1 MVNLWSKNLSQ
12 ISRNKITLG
21 WALLNTSFAS
31 IPLFHDHQCKVLLGV
46 FLEDMVMIVD
56 DGGVDRAP
64 SESVVLPLP
73 LLRPNWAGKILKDL
87 KIHDQQNCQ
96 YLNHPNCQRILQN
109 LADLVL
115 LDVLSEK
122 EVDRVEPVWKVVK
135 TFN

>member
-1 MVNLWSKNLSQ
+1 MIINAKFCLVFSK
-12 ISRNKITLG
+12 KTY
-21 WALLNTSFAS
+21 
-31 IPLFHDHQCKVLLGV
+31 
-46 FLEDMVMIVD
+46 
-56 DGGVDRAP
+56 GGSDQAP

-96 YLNHPNCQRILQN
+96 YLNRPNCQRILQN

-115 LDVLSEK
+115 LDVFSEK

-135 TFN
+135 YF